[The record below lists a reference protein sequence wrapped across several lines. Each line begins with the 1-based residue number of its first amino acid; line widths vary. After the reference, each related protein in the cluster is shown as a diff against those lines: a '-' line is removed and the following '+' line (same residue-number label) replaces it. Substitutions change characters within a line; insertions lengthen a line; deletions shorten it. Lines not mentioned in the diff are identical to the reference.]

1 MANKTMFSDDELHT
15 IRAISEGLRKERF
28 LDARIKG
35 QAHHFYLEHAI
46 DPTGKVDLA
55 TESWTMAVV
64 QYLIAS
70 GYEIKKRV

>member
-1 MANKTMFSDDELHT
+1 MFTDDELQI
-15 IRAISEGLRKERF
+15 IRSISEALRKEKF
-28 LDARIKG
+28 LDARIRG
-35 QAHHFYLEHAI
+35 RAHRFYLDHAI

-70 GYEIKKRV
+70 GYEIKKRG